1 MFKPLHNVTLHL
13 IHPATTSRP
22 AAHEVVIDGRAT
34 GFTVPA
40 QCIEAAIGVDESRL
54 LLLLTDDVPFEE
66 ALLIVLIDLQQGVKE
81 ILTLGGA
88 YTTGRFEDLTLF
100 AQAVEFSFIGDTT
113 WRVEIAERPFFRFPF
128 VGDPRGI
135 WRPVA
140 RKHYILVSADPPP
153 ARMDG
158 SR

>member
-1 MFKPLHNVTLHL
+1 MFRQLNNVTLHL
-13 IHPATTSRP
+13 LHAATSSRL
-22 AAHEVVIDGRAT
+22 AAHEVVIDGHAT

-40 QCIEAAIGVDESRL
+40 QVIEAAIEVDESRL
-54 LLLLTDDVPFEE
+54 LLFLTDDVPFEE
-66 ALLIVLIDLQQGVKE
+66 ALEIVLIDRQQGVKE
-81 ILTLGGA
+81 MLTLGGA
-88 YTTGRFEDLTLF
+88 YTTGSFADLALF
-100 AQAVEFSFIGDTT
+100 SQAVEFSFIGDTT
-113 WRVEIAERPFFRFPF
+113 WRVEIPDRPFFRLPF